1 MIERKMETTMRN
13 KLHPIAGAIGF
24 VTILSFWLSTVA
36 SELFASAAVV
46 ATVKEAIPWGFL
58 VVVPAL
64 ATAGVSG
71 FRLAGA
77 SSDPRIVKK
86 RRRMPFIAA
95 NGLLIL
101 MPAAL
106 YLATLASRG
115 EFGVIFYSVQAIE
128 LIAGAIN
135 LALMSLNIRDGFS
148 LTANRRA
155 RRQATAQLATNL

>member
-1 MIERKMETTMRN
+1 MRN

-24 VTILSFWLSTVA
+24 VTILSFWLSTVT

-46 ATVKEAIPWGFL
+46 AIVKETIPWGFL
-58 VVVPAL
+58 IVVPAL
-64 ATAGVSG
+64 AIAGASG

-101 MPAAL
+101 MPAAF

-115 EFGVIFYSVQAIE
+115 EFGMLFYSVQAIE
-128 LIAGAIN
+128 LIAGAVN
-135 LALMSLNIRDGFS
+135 LTLMALNIRDGFS